1 MAEDLLNMVFVITQ
15 ILELFYQQFKSSNE
29 RPTAWKLQEI
39 TSIAWRTNKSKGL
52 KDSTEERLSQIFTYT
67 IKLRYFTVY
76 YEFAK

>member
-15 ILELFYQQFKSSNE
+15 ILELFYQPFKSSNE

-52 KDSTEERLSQIFTYT
+52 KDSTEERPSQIFTYT
-67 IKLRYFTVY
+67 I
-76 YEFAK
+76 